1 MIRSSGS
8 KNNNNNHHGSNSSSS
23 GSGLIQGLKR
33 LANPQSSSSSTGM
46 PASSSNNQRIETNN
60 ISSPKKVS
68 LPTRVTNAND
78 LKPLHQNHHHH
89 HHSRTPSQ
97 QSTGSKY
104 TYSKR
109 TSSSTNA
116 GGNPSLPSSSATPT
130 GAPGQ
135 LSRQQTNHSHG
146 TSQSSAASILSQG
159 SLTNLSKF
167 MRPDGKIR
175 LEMPQDYQEV
185 ESLYEDIMYK
195 RNIMQTLPP
204 EKQQELRNYDIDKK
218 WLIVRQDLSNDLK
231 KMMSKP
237 PTSTAQSASNGTDSS
252 LTSLLSPRPSIDTSD
267 ANSVRHMKT
276 NASSKSLSSNLYSNA
291 NANSSNT
298 TMNTEKTNR
307 PPTYYV
313 KKIIADELTTDELND
328 LWVTLRTEQLDWV
341 DAFLEHQG
349 HIAMANVLMKSL
361 YKTTQEI
368 KLTNKSLERETS
380 YFKCFRVLVMLSQGL
395 YEFTKHPIMAE
406 TVAYALF
413 SIMLPT
419 RKMAT
424 EIFVCML
431 EKKNKV
437 RFNVILAAL
446 DKRFMIGENLH
457 MAQYVKSS
465 PQQFIHLKKDS
476 QFKIVQA
483 WLTGLENTLQGRG
496 KMGSLV
502 GASEEFRAAGGE
514 NSILEYSQWT
524 MVFINHLCMGT
535 DIINQRVLL
544 RTRLENAGALRIM
557 NRFKLLDY
565 DKITAQID
573 YYENGKLDDINNLL
587 ESEGQNT
594 QVDMQDPMMM
604 LQRMWD
610 YCKGTENEKTF
621 KSLIQHLFL
630 SSSKVAEDRGDS
642 SKLAKQLKLMDSLV
656 ANVSVS
662 AVDEESSVNVAIQRL
677 YDAMQTDEVARRAIL
692 ESRQLTKE
700 LEENQAERDF
710 LRQKLNS
717 TGDGIVGRLEEE
729 LRQRDNILAKNQRV
743 TRHLQAELEELKK
756 KHLLEKHEHEVELR
770 KMLTILNARPDD
782 ESLAKSTKITKRVD
796 GLDSEKQ
803 TSIQRALQDGLQRT
817 RKDLSVDS
825 KRFGITVQPNKRLRM
840 LRMKMEGIEQEAREL
855 EMTNFA
861 EYENK
866 HLEEP
871 VRMEP
876 GKQAGV
882 RKLSELRKQLSDIQR
897 ETNEVTKFN
906 VEERVKELFNQKKLQ
921 ALKRLRELE
930 MAYNGFGINFNA
942 DELLD
947 SRGNNIDWSD
957 DDIDG
962 QDLKGA
968 QEKMD
973 EMDHIANELTAMKAS
988 VESQN
993 QQQKQQLAY
1002 SSSFTESSSEEE
1014 DETAEARTDTAS
1026 EFSQKSFG
1034 SGAGSF
1040 LEALSQKYGA
1050 GQNTNTPMLSSHG
1063 IGRNN
1068 SNHRTSFAN
1077 RMKKSNA
1084 TPYFDELTRKVTRAP
1099 SLNDP
1104 SSPAD
1109 DDTLPA
1115 TSPRDSKPVEN
1126 TISRDK
1132 NLISSPV
1139 VPGTLDS
1146 GEAPAGGSVPPPP
1159 PPPPLPSML
1168 SGSGNSQGSS
1178 GGGAPLPPPPPP
1190 LPIFGQTS
1198 VRNSSPIPPP
1208 PLPPALDGSK
1218 SSTPSPPPP
1227 PPPLLLGQKKMYRS
1241 DMPNYL
1247 EETSTFRDNY
1257 PQPHKK
1263 LKQLHWEKLDATED
1277 SIWSSGVA
1285 EKFAGDLYEKGV
1297 LSGLEKAFA
1306 AREIKNLA
1314 TKKKDDLKKIS
1325 FLSHDISQQFGIN
1338 LHMYSHMPVNDL
1350 VVKIL
1355 KCDRDFMQTPSVIE
1369 FLSKPEI
1376 TEVSVNLA
1384 RNFSPYSTD
1393 WDSIK
1398 SVEEAKP
1405 PEKDPND
1412 LQRADQIYLQ
1422 LIFNLQ
1428 AYWGSRMRA
1437 IKVITSY
1444 EREYQELVIKLRKVD
1459 KAVGAVLK
1467 SENLRNIFNV
1477 ILAVGNF
1484 MNDTAKRAA
1493 GFKLSTL
1500 QRLTFIKD
1508 THNSMT
1514 FLNYVEKIIR
1524 GNYPSFN
1531 DFLKELEPVLDVT
1544 KISIDQLVNDC
1555 QEYSQAVTNVERS
1568 IDIGNLSDSS
1578 KFHPLDRVLIKVLP
1592 VLPEARKKCDLLD
1605 DEVRLSIMEFENLM
1619 QKYGEDSG
1627 DKFAKNSFFKKFAD
1641 FVQEYKKAQRQ
1652 NFKVEE
1658 EERVYERHKKMVEDQ
1673 QRKEQTP
1680 SRPRSSDTSGDGEDA
1695 EDEDDRDRRAM
1706 MDKLLDQLKN
1716 AGPTTSDPSSARK
1729 RAMVRR
1735 KLLNDKD
1742 TAANLISDLDSNEDS
1757 IVYSPNT
1764 SQDHSS
1770 NREEDSPTT
1779 NKGSNINVNSLLSG
1793 MDSPD
1798 RDLGNEDNKI
1808 AEDEEE
1814 EISDKAKNLLMELS
1828 GSDTPTK
1835 REELLTGHKE
1845 KLRARRRRTHV
1856 PGESISSNKLAF
1868 LDDETPVT
1876 PTDLEF
1882 NKEFLS
1888 SPHSSQRGTPGTD
1901 PSASSDE
1908 GSGVKSATI
1917 TPNQQKQQHQPNAE
1931 HQNYSR
1937 LHIKAS
1943 DVRQVPSSIS
1953 ESSMRDDLEDDSR
1966 DNSREDSASYKDVLD
1981 SPPSEE
1987 RISTEDEN
1995 EHPY

>member
-8 KNNNNNHHGSNSSSS
+8 KNNNNNNHGSNSNTSSS

-33 LANPQSSSSSTGM
+33 LANPQSSSSAA
-46 PASSSNNQRIETNN
+46 ASPTPPSNQRIETGD

-68 LPTRVTNAND
+68 VPSRVTNAND
-78 LKPLHQNHHHH
+78 LRPLNHHYNHHHNH

-104 TYSKR
+104 TYPKR
-109 TSSSTNA
+109 TSSSIT
-116 GGNPSLPSSSATPT
+116 GGNPSLPSSSATPIPAPVT
-130 GAPGQ
+130 PGQ
-135 LSRQQTNHSHG
+135 LSRQQTNHSHAN
-146 TSQSSAASILSQG
+146 SQSSAASVLSQG
-159 SLTNLSKF
+159 SLTNLGRF
-167 MRPDGKIR
+167 MRPDGKVR
-175 LEMPQDYQEV
+175 LDMPQDYHEV
-185 ESLYEDIMYK
+185 ESLFEDIMYK

-218 WLIVRQDLSNDLK
+218 WLIVRQDLSSDLK
-231 KMMSKP
+231 KMMAKS
-237 PTSTAQSASNGTDSS
+237 SSSATQASANTTDLS
-252 LTSLLSPRPSIDTSD
+252 LTNTISSHDYSD
-267 ANSVRHMKT
+267 ATSIRHMKT
-276 NASSKSLSSNLYSNA
+276 NASSKSLNSNLYSNA

-298 TMNTEKTNR
+298 TVNTEKINR

-313 KKIIADELTTDELND
+313 KKIIADDLTIDELND

-361 YKTTQEI
+361 YKTTQEV
-368 KLTNKSLERETS
+368 KLTEKSLEREAS
-380 YFKCFRVLVMLSQGL
+380 YFKCFRVLVMLAQGL
-395 YEFTKHPIMAE
+395 YEFTKHAIMAE

-413 SIMLPT
+413 SIRLPT

-431 EKKNKV
+431 EKKNKS
-437 RFNVILAAL
+437 RFDVILTAL
-446 DKRFMIGENLH
+446 DKKFMIGENLH
-457 MAQYVKSS
+457 MMQFVKNS
-465 PQQFIHLKKDS
+465 PQQFIHLKRDS

-483 WLTGLENTLQGRG
+483 WLTGLETALQGRG

-502 GASEEFRAAGGE
+502 GASEEVRAAGGE

-535 DIINQRVLL
+535 DVVNQRVLL

-565 DKITAQID
+565 DKITAQIE

-587 ESEGQNT
+587 ESEGRNT
-594 QVDMQDPMMM
+594 QVNMQDPMMM
-604 LQRMWD
+604 LQTMWD

-621 KSLIQHLFL
+621 ISLIKHLFL
-630 SSSKVAEDRGDS
+630 SSSKVADDRGDP

-700 LEENQAERDF
+700 LEEIQAERDF

-729 LRQRDNILAKNQRV
+729 LKQRDDILAKNQRV
-743 TRHLQAELEELKK
+743 NRHLQAELEELKK

-782 ESLAKSTKITKRVD
+782 ENLAKSTKVTKSVN
-796 GLDSEKQ
+796 GLDPDRQ
-803 TSIQRALQDGLQRT
+803 TSIQKALQDGLQRT

-861 EYENK
+861 EHEEK
-866 HLEEP
+866 QLEEP
-871 VRMEP
+871 V
-876 GKQAGV
+876 GTGTKKKAGV
-882 RKLSELRKQLSDIQR
+882 RKLSELRKQLSDIQK

-906 VEERVKELFNQKKLQ
+906 VEERVKELFNQKRLK
-921 ALKRLRELE
+921 ALKRLKELE
-930 MAYNGFGINFNA
+930 TTYKGFGIDFNA
-942 DELLD
+942 NALLESKGGDIHWNDDE
-947 SRGNNIDWSD
+947 
-957 DDIDG
+957 IDG
-962 QDLKGA
+962 QDLQGA

-973 EMDHIANELTAMKAS
+973 EMDRIANELTAMKMK
-988 VESQN
+988 VEIQN
-993 QQQKQQLAY
+993 QQQHTD
-1002 SSSFTESSSEEE
+1002 SSSTESSSE
-1014 DETAEARTDTAS
+1014 DDDGATGSRTDTAS

-1050 GQNTNTPMLSSHG
+1050 GQNTTISNSPFPGVDRKS
-1063 IGRNN
+1063 

-1084 TPYFDELTRKVTRAP
+1084 TPYFDELTRKVAKAP

-1104 SSPAD
+1104 SSPGSNEPGD

-1115 TSPRDSKPVEN
+1115 TSPTVPQSINDTVSK
-1126 TISRDK
+1126 DK
-1132 NLISSPV
+1132 NSTSSPEA
-1139 VPGTLDS
+1139 PPTLD
-1146 GEAPAGGSVPPPP
+1146 PGSVHSDERAPP

-1168 SGSGNSQGSS
+1168 FGEKAPQHGT
-1178 GGGAPLPPPPPP
+1178 GAPAPPPPPPPPP
-1190 LPIFGQTS
+1190 LPIFNQAS
-1198 VRNSSPIPPP
+1198 VKGSTAIPPP
-1208 PLPPALDGSK
+1208 PLPPALGGSN
-1218 SSTPSPPPP
+1218 SPTPSPTPP
-1227 PPPLLLGQKKMYRS
+1227 PPPLFAGQKKMYRS
-1241 DMPNYL
+1241 DMSNYL
-1247 EETSTFRDNY
+1247 EETPTFRDNY

-1297 LSGLEKAFA
+1297 LAGLEKAFA

-1314 TKKKDDLKKIS
+1314 TKKKEDLKKIT
-1325 FLSHDISQQFGIN
+1325 FLSHDFSQQFGIN
-1338 LHMYSHMPVNDL
+1338 LHMYSHMSVNDL
-1350 VVKIL
+1350 VIKIL

-1369 FLSKPEI
+1369 FLSKSEI

-1393 WDSIK
+1393 WDGIK
-1398 SVEEAKP
+1398 SLEDAKP

-1444 EREYQELVIKLRKVD
+1444 DKEYLELVTKLRKVD
-1459 KAVGAVLK
+1459 KAVGAILK
-1467 SENLRNIFNV
+1467 SENLSNIFNV

-1484 MNDTAKRAA
+1484 MNDTAKRAQ

-1508 THNSMT
+1508 TNNSMT

-1531 DFLKELEPVLDVT
+1531 DFLKELEPVLNVT

-1555 QEYSQAVTNVERS
+1555 NEYCQAVTNVERS
-1568 IDIGNLSDSS
+1568 IEIGNLSDSS

-1619 QKYGEDSG
+1619 QKYGEDTG

-1641 FVQEYKKAQRQ
+1641 FVQEYKKAQNQ
-1652 NFKVEE
+1652 NLKVEE
-1658 EERVYERHKKMVEDQ
+1658 EERVYERHKKMVEEQ
-1673 QRKEQTP
+1673 QRREQTP
-1680 SRPRSSDTSGDGEDA
+1680 SKNRDYVVN
-1695 EDEDDRDRRAM
+1695 EDEDIADDDDQDRRAM

-1729 RAMVRR
+1729 RALMRR
-1735 KLLNDKD
+1735 KLQADKD
-1742 TAANLISDLDSNEDS
+1742 AAAHLISDLDSNEDS
-1757 IVYSPNT
+1757 IVYSPNA
-1764 SQDHSS
+1764 SQDQSA
-1770 NREEDSPTT
+1770 NAEEASPTVH
-1779 NKGSNINVNSLLSG
+1779 KGSNKNNKPVLS
-1793 MDSPD
+1793 DLESPIKASRNAD
-1798 RDLGNEDNKI
+1798 RNNEN
-1808 AEDEEE
+1808 EEE

-1828 GSDTPTK
+1828 GNGAPTR
-1835 REELLTGHKE
+1835 REELLNGHKE
-1845 KLRARRRRTHV
+1845 RLRARRRRTQGH
-1856 PGESISSNKLAF
+1856 GELISSNKLAF
-1868 LDDETPVT
+1868 LDDETPPVT
-1876 PTDLEF
+1876 PTDSEF
-1882 NKEFLS
+1882 NRDALS
-1888 SPHSSQRGTPGTD
+1888 SSHSSHRETPD
-1901 PSASSDE
+1901 
-1908 GSGVKSATI
+1908 SGGRSATV
-1917 TPNQQKQQHQPNAE
+1917 TPNRHFEEQQQQYHHQQHQSDGSLNNLKFE
-1931 HQNYSR
+1931 TRTQD
-1937 LHIKAS
+1937 AS
-1943 DVRQVPSSIS
+1943 YTSPPIYEDT
-1953 ESSMRDDLEDDSR
+1953 MRDDARDDSR
-1966 DNSREDSASYKDVLD
+1966 DDSASFKDVLESVAPED
-1981 SPPSEE
+1981 AG
-1987 RISTEDEN
+1987 STEE
-1995 EHPY
+1995 EAREQR

>member
-23 GSGLIQGLKR
+23 GSGLLQGLKR
-33 LANPQSSSSSTGM
+33 LANSQSSSSVAAT
-46 PASSSNNQRIETNN
+46 PASSNNQRIETGD

-68 LPTRVTNAND
+68 VPSRVTNAND
-78 LKPLHQNHHHH
+78 LKPLHHHYSHHNHH

-109 TSSSTNA
+109 ASQSTT
-116 GGNPSLPSSSATPT
+116 GGNPSLPSSSATPIPVAAT
-130 GAPGQ
+130 PGQ
-135 LSRQQTNHSHG
+135 LSRQQTNHSY
-146 TSQSSAASILSQG
+146 TNSQSSAASVVSQG
-159 SLTNLSKF
+159 SLTNLSRF
-167 MRPDGKIR
+167 MRPDGKVR
-175 LEMPQDYQEV
+175 LEMPQDYHEV
-185 ESLYEDIMYK
+185 ENLFEDIMYK

-231 KMMSKP
+231 KMMTKSSS
-237 PTSTAQSASNGTDSS
+237 STAQGSANGVDLN
-252 LTSLLSPRPSIDTSD
+252 LTSPKASHDNLD
-267 ANSVRHMKT
+267 ANSIKHIKT
-276 NASSKSLSSNLYSNA
+276 NASSKSSNSNLYSNA
-291 NANSSNT
+291 KANSSVT
-298 TMNTEKTNR
+298 TVNTEKINR

-313 KKIIADELTTDELND
+313 KKIIADELTVDELND

-361 YKTTQEI
+361 YKTTQEVE
-368 KLTNKSLERETS
+368 LTDKSLERENS
-380 YFKCFRVLVMLSQGL
+380 YFKCFRVLVMLAQGL
-395 YEFTKHPIMAE
+395 YEFTKHAIMAE

-413 SIMLPT
+413 SIRLPT

-431 EKKNKV
+431 EKKNKS
-437 RFNVILAAL
+437 RFDVILAAL
-446 DKRFMIGENLH
+446 DKKFMIGENLH
-457 MAQYVKSS
+457 MMQYVKNS

-483 WLTGLENTLQGRG
+483 WLTGLETTLQGRG

-502 GASEEFRAAGGE
+502 GASEEVRAAGGE

-535 DIINQRVLL
+535 DVINQRVLL

-565 DKITAQID
+565 DKITAQIE

-587 ESEGQNT
+587 ESEGKNT
-594 QVDMQDPMMM
+594 QVNMQDPMMM
-604 LQRMWD
+604 LQAMWD

-621 KSLIQHLFL
+621 TSLIQHLFL
-630 SSSKVAEDRGDS
+630 SSSKVADDRGDP

-700 LEENQAERDF
+700 LEEIQAERDF

-729 LRQRDNILAKNQRV
+729 LKQRDDILAKNQRV
-743 TRHLQAELEELKK
+743 NRHLQAELEELKK

-782 ESLAKSTKITKRVD
+782 ENLAKSTKITKSVN
-796 GLDSEKQ
+796 GLDPERQ
-803 TSIQRALQDGLQRT
+803 TSIQKALQDGLQRT

-861 EYENK
+861 EHEEK
-866 HLEEP
+866 QLDEP
-871 VRMEP
+871 VRT
-876 GKQAGV
+876 GSSKKVGV
-882 RKLSELRKQLSDIQR
+882 RKLSELRKQLSDIQK

-906 VEERVKELFNQKKLQ
+906 VEERVKELFNQKKLK
-921 ALKRLRELE
+921 ALKRLKELE
-930 MAYNGFGINFNA
+930 TTYKGFGIDFNVNA
-942 DELLD
+942 ILESKGGGIHWEDDE
-947 SRGNNIDWSD
+947 
-957 DDIDG
+957 IDG
-962 QDLKGA
+962 QDLQGA

-973 EMDHIANELTAMKAS
+973 EMDRITNELTAMKEK
-988 VESQN
+988 VEIQN
-993 QQQKQQLAY
+993 QQQQHTD
-1002 SSSFTESSSEEE
+1002 SSSTESSSED
-1014 DETAEARTDTAS
+1014 DETGTASRTDTAS

-1034 SGAGSF
+1034 SATGSF

-1050 GQNTNTPMLSSHG
+1050 GQNTNVSNASLPG
-1063 IGRNN
+1063 IDRKS
-1068 SNHRTSFAN
+1068 SNHRMSFAN

-1084 TPYFDELTRKVTRAP
+1084 TPYFDELTRKVAKAP
-1099 SLNDP
+1099 PLNDP
-1104 SSPAD
+1104 SSPGSTGPGD
-1109 DDTLPA
+1109 DDTLPS
-1115 TSPRDSKPVEN
+1115 TSPPHVKSIND
-1126 TISRDK
+1126 TISKDK
-1132 NLISSPV
+1132 NSTFPQASP
-1139 VPGTLDS
+1139 TLDP
-1146 GEAPAGGSVPPPP
+1146 GATQPAGSAPP

-1168 SGSGNSQGSS
+1168 SREKAPE
-1178 GGGAPLPPPPPP
+1178 GGAGAPPPPPP
-1190 LPIFGQTS
+1190 LPIFNQTS
-1198 VRNSSPIPPP
+1198 VKDSNAIPPP
-1208 PLPPALDGSK
+1208 PPPPALSGQN

-1227 PPPLLLGQKKMYRS
+1227 PPPPLLAGQKKMYRS
-1241 DMPNYL
+1241 NVPNYF
-1247 EETSTFRDNY
+1247 EETPTFRDNY

-1297 LSGLEKAFA
+1297 LAGLEKAFA

-1314 TKKKDDLKKIS
+1314 TKKKEDLKKIS
-1325 FLSHDISQQFGIN
+1325 FLSHDFSQQFGIN
-1338 LHMYSHMPVNDL
+1338 LHMYSQMSVNDL
-1350 VVKIL
+1350 VNKIL
-1355 KCDRDFMQTPSVIE
+1355 RCDRDFMQTPSVIE
-1369 FLSKPEI
+1369 FLSKSEI

-1393 WDSIK
+1393 WDGIK
-1398 SVEEAKP
+1398 SVEDAKP

-1428 AYWGSRMRA
+1428 AYWSSRMRA
-1437 IKVITSY
+1437 IKVITTY
-1444 EREYQELVIKLRKVD
+1444 DKEYLELVTKLRKVD
-1459 KAVGAVLK
+1459 KAVGAILK
-1467 SENLRNIFNV
+1467 SENLSNIFNV

-1484 MNDTAKRAA
+1484 MNDTAKRAQ

-1508 THNSMT
+1508 TTNSMT

-1555 QEYSQAVTNVERS
+1555 NEYCQAVTNVERS
-1568 IDIGNLSDSS
+1568 IEIGNLSDSS

-1605 DEVRLSIMEFENLM
+1605 DEVRLSIMEFESLM
-1619 QKYGEDSG
+1619 QKYGEDTG

-1641 FVQEYKKAQRQ
+1641 FVQEYKKAQNQ
-1652 NFKVEE
+1652 NLKVEE
-1658 EERVYERHKKMVEDQ
+1658 EERVYERHKKMVEEQ

-1680 SRPRSSDTSGDGEDA
+1680 SKNRESAAKEDEDI
-1695 EDEDDRDRRAM
+1695 EDEDDQDRRAM

-1729 RAMVRR
+1729 RAMMRK
-1735 KLLNDKD
+1735 KLLADKD
-1742 TAANLISDLDSNEDS
+1742 AAAHLISDLDSNEDS

-1764 SQDHSS
+1764 SHEQSE
-1770 NREEDSPTT
+1770 NREEGSPTVHKSSRA
-1779 NKGSNINVNSLLSG
+1779 NAKSLLPDLESPVKNSG
-1793 MDSPD
+1793 NAN
-1798 RDLGNEDNKI
+1798 RNNEN
-1808 AEDEEE
+1808 EEE

-1828 GSDTPTK
+1828 GDGTPTK
-1835 REELLTGHKE
+1835 REELLNGHKE
-1845 KLRARRRRTHV
+1845 KLRARRRRTYGH
-1856 PGESISSNKLAF
+1856 GDSISSNRLTF
-1868 LDDETPVT
+1868 MEDETPPVT
-1876 PTDLEF
+1876 PTDVDF
-1882 NKEFLS
+1882 NKEDLNPSHASHRATPS
-1888 SPHSSQRGTPGTD
+1888 SEV
-1901 PSASSDE
+1901 SASSGN
-1908 GSGVKSATI
+1908 GSVNKSATI
-1917 TPNQQKQQHQPNAE
+1917 TPNRHHEQQH
-1931 HQNYSR
+1931 
-1937 LHIKAS
+1937 
-1943 DVRQVPSSIS
+1943 PSGGNSNFSKFEAQTQDTSHTSSPIS
-1953 ESSMRDDLEDDSR
+1953 ESAMRDDSR
-1966 DNSREDSASYKDVLD
+1966 DDSSSFKDVLD
-1981 SPPSEE
+1981 SVPPEGTVSSEDWE
-1987 RISTEDEN
+1987 EEQ
-1995 EHPY
+1995 P